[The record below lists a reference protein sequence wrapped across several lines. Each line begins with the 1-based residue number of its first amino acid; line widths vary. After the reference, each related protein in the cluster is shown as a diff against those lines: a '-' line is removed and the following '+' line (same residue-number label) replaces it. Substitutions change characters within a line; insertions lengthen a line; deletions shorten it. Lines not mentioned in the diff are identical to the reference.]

1 VGKGFDLATLHPDLT
16 PLVFLVGL
24 WTGEGTGCYPTI
36 EPFSYGEEIR
46 ISHVGKP
53 YLAYTQRTWS
63 LDDGRPLHAETGYWR
78 CLPGGRVELV
88 LVQPTGLVEVDEGEA
103 HEDTVEVVS
112 RIVGCTSSAKGVTS
126 VARRLAVMGDLLT
139 YIVEIATAGFPLQQH
154 LTATLRRARE

>member
-1 VGKGFDLATLHPDLT
+1 VGKGLDLATLHPDLT
-16 PLVFLVGL
+16 PLGFLVGL
-24 WTGEGTGCYPTI
+24 WSGEGTGGYPTI

-63 LDDGRPLHAETGYWR
+63 LDDERPLHSETGYWR
-78 CLPGGRVELV
+78 CFPGGRVELV

-103 HEDTVEVVS
+103 HEETVEVVS

-126 VARRLAVMGDLLT
+126 VARRLTAVGDLLT
-139 YIVEIATAGFPLQQH
+139 YNVEIAAAGFPLQRH
-154 LTATLRRARE
+154 LTATLRHARE